1 MVLKVFSIFDV
12 KSCIF
17 SQPFF
22 SSHSGTALRSFSDLV
37 QDKSSS
43 VARHPEDY
51 KLYCLAD
58 YDDCSGAFVSKPQ
71 PEFLAN
77 ASDFVSGSV

>member
-12 KSCIF
+12 KASVF

-22 SSHSGTALRSFSDLV
+22 STHNGTALRSFSDLV
-37 QDKSSS
+37 GEQGTS
-43 VARHPEDY
+43 VCKHPEDF
-51 KLYCLAD
+51 KLYCLGE
-58 YDDCSGAFVSKPQ
+58 YDDNSGALLSKPQ

-77 ASDFVSGSV
+77 ASDFVKSVV

>member
-12 KSCIF
+12 KSAIF

-22 SSHSGTALRSFSDLV
+22 SSNNVTALRSFSDLV
-37 QDKSSS
+37 GESGNQVSK
-43 VARHPEDY
+43 HPEDF
-51 KLYCLAD
+51 KLYCIGDFNDNSGGLAS
-58 YDDCSGAFVSKPQ
+58 CPQ

-77 ASDFVSGSV
+77 ASDFVKSVV